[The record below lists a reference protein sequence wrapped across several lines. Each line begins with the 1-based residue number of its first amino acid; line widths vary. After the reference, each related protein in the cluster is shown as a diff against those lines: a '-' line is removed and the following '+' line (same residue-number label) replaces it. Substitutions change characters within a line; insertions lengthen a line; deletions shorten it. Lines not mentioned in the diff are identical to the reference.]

1 MHTLILTILVALVA
15 LLISVAIIAYLVY
28 KNNKLQ
34 NIIRTMEEEKRVT
47 NIGYNVE
54 QMTINM
60 SGGTLVQHAD
70 LVQASGE
77 VVVEKHS
84 GGSHQCSEG
93 SGQTAFCAYL
103 VPEKIAEMGIY
114 TMEQAET
121 ELKAESEKDA
131 KHFAAYLHKKEKA
144 GILHFHGDTK
154 KQILASLQAHF
165 PNMKRYTYN
174 NFIAYF

>member
-34 NIIRTMEEEKRVT
+34 NIIHTMEEEKRVT

-77 VVVEKHS
+77 VATFA
-84 GGSHQCSEG
+84 G
-93 SGQTAFCAYL
+93 ALF
-103 VPEKIAEMGIY
+103 GI
-114 TMEQAET
+114 
-121 ELKAESEKDA
+121 D
-131 KHFAAYLHKKEKA
+131 
-144 GILHFHGDTK
+144 
-154 KQILASLQAHF
+154 
-165 PNMKRYTYN
+165 YTYKFKQKGN
-174 NFIAYF
+174 EQ